1 MKYDTQVIK
10 VDIDQGEMMR
20 ESLGLA
26 AGILAQGHVVAL
38 PTETVYGLGANALD
52 PDAVEKIFVAKGRPS
67 DNPLIVHIGKVQ
79 DMEPLVRYIPDASRK
94 LMEAFWPGPL
104 TMILP
109 KTPKVPSITTG
120 GLDTVA
126 IRMPAHPVA
135 SRLLELCD
143 FPIAAPSANRSG
155 RPSPT
160 TARHVYEDMKGRI
173 PLILDGGKSEV
184 GMESTVL
191 DMTGSRPVILR
202 PGGITYEMLEKVLGD
217 VELDP
222 SVLKPVNEGQQVRSP
237 GMKYTH
243 YAPSAKVIIVT
254 GELDPMV
261 RKISRMYDQYER
273 EGKKAAIL
281 ATHETMDR
289 YAGRRVKALGS
300 RRDPRTIAA
309 SLFAC
314 FRELD
319 EEGVGIIL
327 AEAISTEDVGL
338 AVMNRMARAAGFC
351 IERA

>member
-1 MKYDTQVIK
+1 MKYDTQVID
-10 VDIDQGEMMR
+10 VDMDRDEIMR
-20 ESLGLA
+20 ESLGVA
-26 AGILAQGHVVAL
+26 AGTLAKGHVVAL

-52 PDAVEKIFVAKGRPS
+52 PDAVEKIFMAKGRPS

-79 DMEPLVRYIPDASRK
+79 EMESLVRHIPVASGK

-104 TMILP
+104 TIILP

-126 IRMPAHPVA
+126 IRMPAHPIA
-135 SRLLELCD
+135 LRLLEVCG

-160 TARHVYEDMKGRI
+160 TARHVYEDMEGRI

-184 GMESTVL
+184 GVESTVV
-191 DMTGSRPVILR
+191 DMTRSRPVILR

-217 VELDP
+217 VEVDP
-222 SVLKPVNEGQQVRSP
+222 SVLEPVNKGQKVRSP

-243 YAPSAKVIIVT
+243 YSPSAKVIIVS

-261 RKISRMYDQYER
+261 RKISRMYDQYEGK
-273 EGKKAAIL
+273 GKKTGIL

-289 YAGRRVKALGS
+289 YVGKRVKLAGS
-300 RRDPRTIAA
+300 RRDPGTIAS

-314 FRELD
+314 FREFD
-319 EEGVGIIL
+319 EEGVDVIL
-327 AEAISTEDVGL
+327 AEAISTEDMGL

-351 IERA
+351 IEEA